1 MSEYNKEIHMTVKVF
16 IKRKVQDKNA
26 VELTLLLNKLRA
38 LALSQPGY
46 VSGET
51 FTRIDK
57 KDECMVIGTW
67 LSLEDWNNWANNPK
81 RIEVQAEIDRLLGE
95 KTEYAI
101 YTY

>member
-1 MSEYNKEIHMTVKVF
+1 MTVKIF
-16 IKRKVQDKNA
+16 IRRKLQDKND

-51 FTRIDK
+51 FHRIDK

-67 LSLEDWNNWANNPK
+67 RSLEDWNNWVNNPL

-95 KTEYAI
+95 ETEYAI
-101 YTY
+101 YTN

>member
-1 MSEYNKEIHMTVKVF
+1 MTVKIF
-16 IKRKVQDKNA
+16 IKRKLQESNA

-51 FTRIDK
+51 FHRIDK

-67 LSLEDWNNWANNPK
+67 RSLEDWNNWVNDPL

-95 KTEYAI
+95 ETEYAI
-101 YTY
+101 YTN